1 MLTGDAVYNGF
12 SEEYR
17 TRLEADDTWIRYEL
31 PTFPHYRPTD
41 QDLAQVQK
49 PVAVLYGAD
58 SPPFFGE
65 AASWLS
71 ERLGIEPMTISG
83 GHGPHYD
90 RPEEVAKIIRDLVPV
105 E

>member
-1 MLTGDAVYNGF
+1 MD
-12 SEEYR
+12 S
-17 TRLEADDTWIRYEL
+17 IRVK
-31 PTFPHYRPTD
+31 HYRALPTD

-65 AASWLS
+65 AANWLS
-71 ERLGIEPMTISG
+71 ERLGTEPMTISG

-90 RPEEVAKIIRDLVPV
+90 RPEEVAMIIRDLAQQKIKGVLQSPPEQV
-105 E
+105 MYEILLKTYAL